1 MIRAAN
7 SPAPVAAAAGVD
19 RLHPFH
25 HEGDQS
31 LAAGEAIDA
40 RDVEVLLRLEWP
52 ELVQS
57 LRIGFEGPAVAAIVE
72 EELTRARDAALG
84 SQDRIGISERRR
96 VRGLRQ
102 DQISAVAVEQLGLG
116 RRLAIGA
123 RRGVVALS

>member
-31 LAAGEAIDA
+31 LDAGDI
-40 RDVEVLLRLEWP
+40 EVLLRLERP

-102 DQISAVAVEQLGLG
+102 DQISAVAV
-116 RRLAIGA
+116 
-123 RRGVVALS
+123 